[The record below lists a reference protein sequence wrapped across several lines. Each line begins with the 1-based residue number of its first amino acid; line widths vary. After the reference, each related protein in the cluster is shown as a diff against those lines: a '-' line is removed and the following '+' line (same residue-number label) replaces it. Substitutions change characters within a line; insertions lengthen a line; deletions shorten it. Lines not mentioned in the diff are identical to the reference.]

1 MLGREPKNIM
11 KHRNATIELMRFLF
25 ASSVVLFHIAGT
37 LWDRKLILFD
47 SGDLRLT
54 LFRNG
59 YIGVEFF
66 FLVSGFLMA
75 KSIYR
80 RQSQERIGKFQ
91 PEPVGVETIRF
102 LWGKVKSLWPYYLP
116 ACAIGCLLFLL
127 TKENLHPGWFVPY
140 LPSLFFLQET
150 GLSDASFTGL
160 PSWYISSMLIAM
172 AVLYPLCRKFYFS
185 FTSLFGLML
194 GILMTGA
201 LIQLNGNLA
210 GTGQDWWAITFAC
223 NFRALGEIAL
233 GTVCYEASR
242 RLSQVSFST
251 GKRILFSLLQV
262 AGYGLSFF
270 YACCYTDRRFSG
282 QILLVLAVSI
292 TLSFSEVGYFAQRK
306 THAKPNRLF
315 LYLGALSLPIY
326 LLQIFFIRLV
336 STYASDLRPRE
347 QCFLM
352 YVGILAAGVVM
363 HAVISHL
370 QRVAKAKHRPLS
382 HNAA

>member
-1 MLGREPKNIM
+1 M
-11 KHRNATIELMRFLF
+11 KQRNATIELMRFLF
-25 ASSVVLFHIAGT
+25 ASSIIFFHIAGT
-37 LWDRKLILFD
+37 LWDRKLILF
-47 SGDLRLT
+47 SGEEFKLT

-80 RQSQERIGKFQ
+80 RQSQACIGKLQ

-102 LWGKVKSLWPYYLP
+102 LWGKVKALWPYYLP

-172 AVLYPLCRKFYFS
+172 AVLYPICRKFYFS
-185 FTSLFGLML
+185 FTSLFGLLL

-242 RLSQVSFST
+242 RLSQISFST
-251 GKRILFSLLQV
+251 GRNSFRRLPCWRPEAAQKRMPCPFSARTWVKSRSEISVRPPCKRVPSMSLAIRRMWENCGFIKFLL
-262 AGYGLSFF
+262 L
-270 YACCYTDRRFSG
+270 TDGMVSASG
-282 QILLVLAVSI
+282 QG
-292 TLSFSEVGYFAQRK
+292 T
-306 THAKPNRLF
+306 P
-315 LYLGALSLPIY
+315 
-326 LLQIFFIRLV
+326 
-336 STYASDLRPRE
+336 
-347 QCFLM
+347 
-352 YVGILAAGVVM
+352 
-363 HAVISHL
+363 
-370 QRVAKAKHRPLS
+370 
-382 HNAA
+382 

>member
-1 MLGREPKNIM
+1 M
-11 KHRNATIELMRFLF
+11 KQRNATIELMRFLF
-25 ASSVVLFHIAGT
+25 ASSIIFFHIAGT
-37 LWDRKLILFD
+37 LWDRKLILF
-47 SGDLRLT
+47 SGEEFKLT

-80 RQSQERIGKFQ
+80 RQSQACIGKLQ

-102 LWGKVKSLWPYYLP
+102 LWGKVKALWPYYLP
-116 ACAIGCLLFLL
+116 ACAIGCLLFLP

-172 AVLYPLCRKFYFS
+172 AVLYPICRKFYFS
-185 FTSLFGLML
+185 FTSLFGLLL

-242 RLSQVSFST
+242 RLSQISFST

-262 AGYGLSFF
+262 AGYGLAFF

-282 QILLVLAVSI
+282 QVLLVLAVAI

-306 THAKPNRLF
+306 KHAALNRFF

-326 LLQIFFIRLV
+326 LLQIFLIRLV
-336 STYASDLRPRE
+336 STYGSALRPRE
-347 QCFLM
+347 QCLLM
-352 YVGILAAGVVM
+352 YVGILAAGVVL
-363 HAVISHL
+363 HAIVSRL
-370 QRVAKAKHRPLS
+370 QRLTRSKHLPPS

>member
-1 MLGREPKNIM
+1 M
-11 KHRNATIELMRFLF
+11 KQRNATIELMRFLF
-25 ASSVVLFHIAGT
+25 ASSIIFFHIAGT
-37 LWDRKLILFD
+37 LWDRKLILF
-47 SGDLRLT
+47 SGEAFKLT

-80 RQSQERIGKFQ
+80 RQSQACIGKLQ

-102 LWGKVKSLWPYYLP
+102 LWGKVKALWPYYLP
-116 ACAIGCLLFLL
+116 ACAIGWLLFLL

-172 AVLYPLCRKFYFS
+172 AVLYPICRKFYFS
-185 FTSLFGLML
+185 FTSLFGLLL

-242 RLSQVSFST
+242 RLSQISFST

-262 AGYGLSFF
+262 AGYGLAFF

-282 QILLVLAVSI
+282 QVLLVLAVAI
-292 TLSFSEVGYFAQRK
+292 TLSFSEVGYSPSGK
-306 THAKPNRLF
+306 
-315 LYLGALSLPIY
+315 
-326 LLQIFFIRLV
+326 
-336 STYASDLRPRE
+336 STPHSTD
-347 QCFLM
+347 
-352 YVGILAAGVVM
+352 
-363 HAVISHL
+363 S
-370 QRVAKAKHRPLS
+370 S
-382 HNAA
+382 ST

>member
-1 MLGREPKNIM
+1 M
-11 KHRNATIELMRFLF
+11 KQRNATIELMRFLF
-25 ASSVVLFHIAGT
+25 ASSIILFHIAGT
-37 LWDRKLILFD
+37 LWDRKLILF
-47 SGDLRLT
+47 SSEEFKLT

-80 RQSQERIGKFQ
+80 RQSQECIGKLQ

-102 LWGKVKSLWPYYLP
+102 LWGKVKALWPYYLP

-172 AVLYPLCRKFYFS
+172 AVLYPICRKFYFS
-185 FTSLFGLML
+185 FTSLFGLLL

-210 GTGQDWWAITFAC
+210 GTG
-223 NFRALGEIAL
+223 
-233 GTVCYEASR
+233 
-242 RLSQVSFST
+242 
-251 GKRILFSLLQV
+251 
-262 AGYGLSFF
+262 
-270 YACCYTDRRFSG
+270 
-282 QILLVLAVSI
+282 LV
-292 TLSFSEVGYFAQRK
+292 G
-306 THAKPNRLF
+306 
-315 LYLGALSLPIY
+315 
-326 LLQIFFIRLV
+326 
-336 STYASDLRPRE
+336 D
-347 QCFLM
+347 
-352 YVGILAAGVVM
+352 
-363 HAVISHL
+363 HL
-370 QRVAKAKHRPLS
+370 CL
-382 HNAA
+382 

>member
-1 MLGREPKNIM
+1 M
-11 KHRNATIELMRFLF
+11 KQRNATIELMRFLF

-47 SGDLRLT
+47 GGDLRLT

-80 RQSQERIGKFQ
+80 RQTAEQSGTLQ

-127 TKENLHPGWFVPY
+127 TKKSLHLGWFVPY

-185 FTSLFGLML
+185 FTSLFGLVL
-194 GILMTGA
+194 GILMPGA

-251 GKRILFSLLQV
+251 GKRLLFSLLQV
-262 AGYGLSFF
+262 AGYGLAFF

-282 QILLVLAVSI
+282 QVLLVLAVAI

-306 THAKPNRLF
+306 KHAKPNRLF

-326 LLQIFFIRLV
+326 LLQIFLIRLV

-347 QCFLM
+347 QCLLM
-352 YVGILAAGVVM
+352 FGGILAAGIVM
-363 HAVISHL
+363 HAIVSGL
-370 QRVAKAKHRPLS
+370 QRLAKARHLPPF
-382 HNAA
+382 HNAT

>member
-1 MLGREPKNIM
+1 M
-11 KHRNATIELMRFLF
+11 KQRNATIELMRFLF

-37 LWDRKLILFD
+37 LWNRKLILFS

-54 LFRNG
+54 LFRTG
-59 YIGVEFF
+59 SIGVEFF

-80 RQSQERIGKFQ
+80 RQTAEQSGALQ

-116 ACAIGCLLFLL
+116 ACAIGCLLFPV
-127 TKENLHPGWFVPY
+127 TNEDLHLGWFVPY

-160 PSWYISSMLIAM
+160 PSWYISSMLLAM

-185 FTSLFGLML
+185 FTSLFGLLL

-223 NFRALGEIAL
+223 NFRALGEVAL

-242 RLSQVSFST
+242 RLSQRSFST
-251 GKRILFSLLQV
+251 GRRILFSLLQV
-262 AGYGLSFF
+262 AGYGLAFF

-282 QILLVLAVSI
+282 QVLLVLAVAI

-306 THAKPNRLF
+306 QHGKPNRLF
-315 LYLGALSLPIY
+315 LYPGALSLPIY
-326 LLQIFFIRLV
+326 LLQIFLIRLV
-336 STYASDLRPRE
+336 SFYASDLRPRE
-347 QCFLM
+347 QCLLM
-352 YVGILAAGVVM
+352 FGGILAAGVVM
-363 HAVISHL
+363 HAILSGL
-370 QRVAKAKHRPLS
+370 QRLAKARRLPPS
-382 HNAA
+382 HSAT

>member
-1 MLGREPKNIM
+1 M
-11 KHRNATIELMRFLF
+11 KQRNATIELMRFLF

-37 LWDRKLILFD
+37 LWNRKLILFS

-59 YIGVEFF
+59 SIGVEFF

-80 RQSQERIGKFQ
+80 RQTAEQSGALQ

-116 ACAIGCLLFLL
+116 ACAIGCLLFLV
-127 TKENLHPGWFVPY
+127 TNEDLHLGWFVPY

-160 PSWYISSMLIAM
+160 PSWYISSMLLAM

-185 FTSLFGLML
+185 FTSLFGLLL

-223 NFRALGEIAL
+223 NFRALGEVAL

-242 RLSQVSFST
+242 RLSQRSFST
-251 GKRILFSLLQV
+251 GRRILFSLLQV
-262 AGYGLSFF
+262 AGYGLAFF

-282 QILLVLAVSI
+282 QVLLVLAVAI

-306 THAKPNRLF
+306 QHGKPNRLF

-326 LLQIFFIRLV
+326 LLQIFLIRLV
-336 STYASDLRPRE
+336 SFYASDLRPRE
-347 QCFLM
+347 QCLLM
-352 YVGILAAGVVM
+352 FGGILAAGVVM
-363 HAVISHL
+363 HAILSGL
-370 QRVAKAKHRPLS
+370 QRLAKARRLPPS
-382 HNAA
+382 HSAT